1 MTNTNVKQIWS
12 AFVTKHDIV
21 AAGVQLFAKDGLTV
35 RTKKVGKTYV
45 RNVLER
51 SSAMEALIVTE
62 CDKLIDDW
70 QRGTNRYDGLIYM
83 MYKCS
88 LDGEVIPLYVGKT
101 ETVGKRKSN
110 LSINIKGLKTDK
122 SKFARWGDGH
132 QYHIGDLSAAV
143 LPNYPDNKIQPKY
156 VNWADALFTDAMQLK
171 PQLKVPVYFWAKA
184 WSPSPHNKPRT
195 LAP

>member
-12 AFVTKHDIV
+12 AFVTKHNIV
-21 AAGVQLFAKDGLTV
+21 AAGVPLFATEGSTV

-70 QRGTNRYDGLIYM
+70 QQGTNRYDGLIYM
-83 MYKCS
+83 MYRRS
-88 LDGEVIPLYVGKT
+88 LDGEVIPLYIGKT
-101 ETVGKRKSN
+101 EIVGKRNNN
-110 LSINIKGLKTDK
+110 LSVNIKGLKTDK

-132 QYHIGDLSAAV
+132 QYHIGFAQQ
-143 LPNYPDNKIQPKY
+143 N
-156 VNWADALFTDAMQLK
+156 
-171 PQLKVPVYFWAKA
+171 
-184 WSPSPHNKPRT
+184 
-195 LAP
+195 LAIH